1 MRTLGEMLPA
11 GDASDPVIVVEL
23 RDERRVRVVRRQRE
37 RRARAARRRRSARP
51 PRPRREVEWPRRYT
65 DAEITTALTL
75 VAQGKSLREAGA
87 AVGASHPT
95 VMRWVRNAA

>member
-1 MRTLGEMLPA
+1 VSASYA
-11 GDASDPVIVVEL
+11 GSVS
-23 RDERRVRVVRRQRE
+23 
-37 RRARAARRRRSARP
+37 AARGPRDAAGP
-51 PRPRREVEWPRRYT
+51 PVLLARREVEWPRRYT